1 MIRLVTEQDRARV
14 LSLCRK
20 DAWDGTELLAAYS
33 ARCADKGG
41 VDWRRCDLWIGESE
55 TQKKNIQY
63 LLCRVGENYRLV
75 GAPRSPTRWEELHAF
90 LQLQPAGTLTAREE
104 VVDEYCRRF
113 SPEGQERARGGTRML
128 CQRIPNDITGSV
140 VTECQLI
147 AGLYRCEGG
156 EIRYPH
162 TAEDR
167 PQVMY
172 IPQKAHIFRDTLCNN
187 LTMGS
192 SFSDSQLLCVL
203 EQCGLSDFLASLPN
217 GLSSFLD
224 GAACCSGG
232 EAQRISLAR
241 AILQRPSILIADEIT
256 ANLDHQ
262 NAHRIES
269 LLLSL
274 QDTMVISIGHRL
286 LPEVLSRYDCIL
298 TMAEGSIVES
308 GSFSPLEK

>member
-113 SPEGQERARGGTRML
+113 SPEGQERAPGRHKDALPAHPQRHHRQRG
-128 CQRIPNDITGSV
+128 
-140 VTECQLI
+140 
-147 AGLYRCEGG
+147 
-156 EIRYPH
+156 
-162 TAEDR
+162 DR
-167 PQVMY
+167 VPEPVG
-172 IPQKAHIFRDTLCNN
+172 N
-187 LTMGS
+187 LRR
-192 SFSDSQLLCVL
+192 
-203 EQCGLSDFLASLPN
+203 
-217 GLSSFLD
+217 
-224 GAACCSGG
+224 AA
-232 EAQRISLAR
+232 
-241 AILQRPSILIADEIT
+241 
-256 ANLDHQ
+256 
-262 NAHRIES
+262 
-269 LLLSL
+269 
-274 QDTMVISIGHRL
+274 
-286 LPEVLSRYDCIL
+286 LPEAGAVTAGQPGRVHRPHALFKAGRRAL
-298 TMAEGSIVES
+298 
-308 GSFSPLEK
+308 F

>member
-1 MIRLVTEQDRARV
+1 MVA
-14 LSLCRK
+14 
-20 DAWDGTELLAAYS
+20 
-33 ARCADKGG
+33 GG
-41 VDWRRCDLWIGESE
+41 S
-55 TQKKNIQY
+55 
-63 LLCRVGENYRLV
+63 
-75 GAPRSPTRWEELHAF
+75 
-90 LQLQPAGTLTAREE
+90 
-104 VVDEYCRRF
+104 
-113 SPEGQERARGGTRML
+113 
-128 CQRIPNDITGSV
+128 GSGKS
-140 VTECQLI
+140 TIAKLI

-162 TAEDR
+162 TAEDQ
-167 PQVMY
+167 PQVIY
-172 IPQKAHIFRDTLCNN
+172 IPQKAHIFRDTLRNN
-187 LTMGS
+187 LTMRS

-262 NAHRIES
+262 NAQWIES